1 MFDKKFEIIEIRI
14 NGVVFKHILR
24 GKKKSLEEDIKA
36 FKGISSKY
44 EMIGKEGMVIWVE

>member
-1 MFDKKFEIIEIRI
+1 MFDKKFEIVEIRN
-14 NGVVFKHILR
+14 NGVVVKHIFR
-24 GKKKSLEEDIKA
+24 GKKKSLKEDIKA